1 MSKAKTPKKR
11 GKPVN
16 LYLRDAD
23 VAKVRQLMAEVI
35 GQGDRVSES
44 LIVRACI
51 HAASPG
57 RSFLDAYRQA
67 ASADLRFKRE

>member
-1 MSKAKTPKKR
+1 MMKTASKR

-23 VAKVRQLMAEVI
+23 VAKVRELTAALAER
-35 GQGDRVSES
+35 GERTSDS
-44 LIVRACI
+44 LIVRAAI

-57 RSFLDAYRQA
+57 KAFFDSYRQVA
-67 ASADLRFKRE
+67 AVDLRFRRE